1 MPQVKQQRRRL
12 LRRTRQHQSWI
23 TFENNLQSHE
33 CQILDISADGAK
45 LVADI
50 NAPIGASFRLSAVP
64 QGVVRRL
71 SCSMYVMSIYQIPS
85 IFAVNT
91 NVRRQ
96 KSMRLGRNH
105 RLLGAF

>member
-12 LRRTRQHQSWI
+12 LRRTRQHPSWI
-23 TFENNLQSHE
+23 TFENNLPSHE

-64 QGVVRRL
+64 QGVVRRR
-71 SCSMYVMSIYQIPS
+71 CEVVWRKGRTIGVR
-85 IFAVNT
+85 FAAAT
-91 NVRRQ
+91 A
-96 KSMRLGRNH
+96 KTE
-105 RLLGAF
+105 